1 VWWTKKVHLPAI
13 PMGVGAV
20 EPGRNDFDA
29 GNLSPVDN
37 WSAETYSTTTFQSLP
52 FQIRRVALIV
62 MAASLVAV
70 LAIVVLIAHPWPG
83 GGDGSSAGYT
93 GGAPGSGSGVPGD
106 TAVPQ
111 EPVSGD
117 APSEDPSLAA
127 TDGPSQAAALQGLLQ
142 QAITDHQTVISAVQD
157 IQACGSGDGFD
168 ADISALTQAG
178 TDRSEIADQVGRA
191 SVDTLGGGQEA
202 AQALVTALT
211 ESAAA
216 DNAFA
221 AWGRDVSNGQ
231 CDGQAPTGGR
241 NYKDGESA
249 STRAGKAKEKFV
261 SLWNPIAGEYDLQ
274 TITSDDF

>member
-1 VWWTKKVHLPAI
+1 
-13 PMGVGAV
+13 MEVGAM
-20 EPGRNDFDA
+20 EPGRDDFDV
-29 GNLSPVDN
+29 GNISPVDN

-52 FQIRRVALIV
+52 YQIRRTALIV
-62 MAASLVAV
+62 MASSLAAV
-70 LAIVVLIAHPWPG
+70 LAIVILIARPWSG

-93 GGAPGSGSGVPGD
+93 GGASGSGAGVPGD
-106 TAVPQ
+106 TSIPQ

-117 APSEDPSLAA
+117 APSEEPSPAA

-142 QAITDHQTVISAVQD
+142 QAIRDHQTVISAVQD
-157 IQACGSGDGFD
+157 IQACGIGEGFD
-168 ADISALTQAG
+168 ADVSALTQAG
-178 TDRSEIADQVGRA
+178 TGRSEIADQVGRA
-191 SVDTLGGGQEA
+191 PVDALSGGQEA

-221 AWGRDVSNGQ
+221 AWGSDVSNGQ
-231 CDGQAPTGGR
+231 CDGQAPTDGK

>member
-1 VWWTKKVHLPAI
+1 
-13 PMGVGAV
+13 M
-20 EPGRNDFDA
+20 EPGRDDFDVS
-29 GNLSPVDN
+29 NISTVDR
-37 WSAETYSTTTFQSLP
+37 WSAETYYTTTFQSLP
-52 FQIRRVALIV
+52 YQIRRVALIV
-62 MAASLVAV
+62 MASSLVAV
-70 LAIVVLIAHPWPG
+70 LAIVILIARPWSG

-93 GGAPGSGSGVPGD
+93 GGDSGSGSSVPGD

-117 APSEDPSLAA
+117 TQSEEPSPAA

-157 IQACGSGDGFD
+157 VQACGTGEGFD
-168 ADISALTQAG
+168 ADVSALTQAG
-178 TDRSEIADQVGRA
+178 TDRSEIAGQVGQA
-191 SVDTLGGGQEA
+191 PVDALSGGQEA
-202 AQALVTALT
+202 TQALVTALT

-221 AWGRDVSNGQ
+221 AWARDVSNGQ
-231 CDGQAPTGGR
+231 CDGQAPTGGK

-249 STRAGKAKEKFV
+249 STRAGKAKDKFV

-274 TITSDDF
+274 TITSDDL

>member
-1 VWWTKKVHLPAI
+1 
-13 PMGVGAV
+13 MGAV
-20 EPGRNDFDA
+20 ETGRDDFDA

-52 FQIRRVALIV
+52 FQIRRVALFV
-62 MAASLVAV
+62 MGASLVAV
-70 LAIVVLIAHPWPG
+70 LAIVILIAHPWSG

-93 GGAPGSGSGVPGD
+93 GSGSGVPGD
-106 TAVPQ
+106 TDVPQ
-111 EPVSGD
+111 EPVSSD
-117 APSEDPSLAA
+117 APSEDPSPAA

-178 TDRSEIADQVGRA
+178 TDRSEIADQVGQA
-191 SVDTLGGGQEA
+191 SVDRLSGGQEA

-249 STRAGKAKEKFV
+249 STRAGKAKEEFV

>member
-1 VWWTKKVHLPAI
+1 
-13 PMGVGAV
+13 M
-20 EPGRNDFDA
+20 ESGRDDFDMS
-29 GNLSPVDN
+29 NILPVDK
-37 WSAETYSTTTFQSLP
+37 WSAETYYTTTFQSLP
-52 FQIRRVALIV
+52 YQIRRVALIV
-62 MAASLVAV
+62 MASSLVAV
-70 LAIVVLIAHPWPG
+70 LAIVILIARPWSG

-93 GGAPGSGSGVPGD
+93 GGDSGSGSSVPGD

-117 APSEDPSLAA
+117 TQSEEPSPAA

-157 IQACGSGDGFD
+157 VQACGTGEGFD
-168 ADISALTQAG
+168 ADVSALTQAG
-178 TDRSEIADQVGRA
+178 ADRSEIAGQVGQA
-191 SVDTLGGGQEA
+191 PVDALGGGQEA
-202 AQALVTALT
+202 TQALVTALT

-221 AWGRDVSNGQ
+221 AWARDVSNGQ
-231 CDGQAPTGGR
+231 CDGQAPTGGK

-249 STRAGKAKEKFV
+249 STRAGNAKEKFV
-261 SLWNPIAGEYDLQ
+261 SLWNPIASEYGLQ